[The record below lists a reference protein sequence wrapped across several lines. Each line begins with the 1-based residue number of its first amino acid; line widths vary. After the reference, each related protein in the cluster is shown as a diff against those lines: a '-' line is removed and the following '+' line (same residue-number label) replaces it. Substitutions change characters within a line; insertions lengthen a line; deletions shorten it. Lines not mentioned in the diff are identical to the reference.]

1 MGLDTPSR
9 RPDNHVPINGEKRRD
24 ELEVM
29 QEVSQEVSQ
38 EALESSHYCQG
49 NSSDDDD
56 DHHHFVR
63 LQGGIVDS
71 GW

>member
-1 MGLDTPSR
+1 
-9 RPDNHVPINGEKRRD
+9 
-24 ELEVM
+24 M

-38 EALESSHYCQG
+38 EVLEGSHYCQG
-49 NSSDDDD
+49 NSFDDDD